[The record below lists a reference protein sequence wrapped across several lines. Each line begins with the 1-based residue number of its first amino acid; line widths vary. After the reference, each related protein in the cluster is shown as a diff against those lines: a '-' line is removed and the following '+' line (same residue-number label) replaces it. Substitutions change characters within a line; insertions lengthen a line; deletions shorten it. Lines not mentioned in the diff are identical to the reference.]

1 MKRFLS
7 TCLITFMVLSAFP
20 GRGMASQTPVAT
32 PDPFTLPI
40 NLLIVRIAEGN
51 GFAYMTD
58 ASGAPSYQNRYVVND
73 GKVLHDIPTALRTW
87 YSMHNVQDLYMAV
100 ARVAPEN
107 QVTESNEIGV
117 LIDVRVATFP
127 DSGAAAGLVD
137 DTFRFL
143 SEQAQQDRD
152 GVRDVTPIAD
162 LPAHGEAITGMTGTQ
177 AHAGRQVPFTRIIAQ
192 HGTMVASVKI
202 ASLDEAFNDAV
213 AREILS
219 AQLACL
225 SADTFCV
232 PIQVPADADFTPGT
246 PMASPVAVTAVPAER
261 HRNAFKRQAG
271 GEQLVCAPP
280 AEQSRR

>member
-40 NLLIVRIAEGN
+40 NLLIVRIAEGK

-100 ARVAPEN
+100 ARVAPESR
-107 QVTESNEIGV
+107 TAESNEIGV
-117 LIDVRVATFP
+117 LIDMRVATFP
-127 DSGAAAGLVD
+127 DSGAATRIID
-137 DTFRFL
+137 DSFRFR
-143 SEQAQQDRD
+143 SEQSQQDRD
-152 GVRDVTPIAD
+152 GVRGLAPITN

-177 AHAGRQVPFTRIIAQ
+177 DHAGRQVPFTRIIAQ
-192 HGTMVASVKI
+192 HGTMVTSVKI
-202 ASLDEAFNDAV
+202 TSLDEAFNDAV

-225 SADTFCV
+225 AAETFCV
-232 PIQVPADADFTPGT
+232 PIQVPAGAGYVPGT
-246 PMASPVAVTAVPAER
+246 PMASPVASSVSSRAASKRLQTISGRVALGVLPAR
-261 HRNAFKRQAG
+261 
-271 GEQLVCAPP
+271 
-280 AEQSRR
+280 